1 MPILYSIQQESVF
14 KNLDQVMSVAVF
26 ERRGAVWFSFKAFT
40 AVFEVFI
47 YSNNKWHFSCHSLVI
62 QINPLADF
70 FFVKYLLLQRKRVHH
85 L

>member
-1 MPILYSIQQESVF
+1 
-14 KNLDQVMSVAVF
+14 MSVAVF

-47 YSNNKWHFSCHSLVI
+47 YSNNKWHFSCRSLVI

-70 FFVKYLLLQRKRVHH
+70 FCKIFTTPKKKSSSFVVLLLCAFGSIS
-85 L
+85 